1 MRKFTRRKFIDIN
14 PEKKYKT
21 INIINWKIIKNNDSS
36 ILAVKDLTVFLLI
49 RFSISFKIKIRTF
62 FNYLADVFPLSNFQ

>member
-36 ILAVKDLTVFLLI
+36 ILAVKDLRFFFLL
-49 RFSISFKIKIRTF
+49 
-62 FNYLADVFPLSNFQ
+62 VFQSVLKLKLELSLIT